1 MSLILTD
8 ESEIREKAAGNAK
21 RGEHEES
28 AQISRYLAV
37 LEENRGASRFVL
49 DDAALAL
56 DMAGFVKN
64 RLRKGR
70 AAQANPLARLALALV
85 QKSPITPE
93 Q

>member
-1 MSLILTD
+1 MSLILTNQTGTD
-8 ESEIREKAAGNAK
+8 KKPPDSSDPGA
-21 RGEHEES
+21 HEEL
-28 AQISRYLAV
+28 AQVSRYLAV

-64 RLRKGR
+64 RLQKGHAAR
-70 AAQANPLARLALALV
+70 ASPLARLALALV
-85 QKSPITPE
+85 QKSPDASE

>member
-1 MSLILTD
+1 MSLIRTD
-8 ESEIREKAAGNAK
+8 ESRTDKKQPDSFDPGAQ
-21 RGEHEES
+21 EEL
-28 AQISRYLAV
+28 AQVSRYLAV

-64 RLRKGR
+64 RLHKGHI
-70 AAQANPLARLALALV
+70 APASPLARLALALV
-85 QKSPITPE
+85 HKSPEACE

>member
-1 MSLILTD
+1 MSLIFADQSRTD
-8 ESEIREKAAGNAK
+8 KKPPDSSDPGA
-21 RGEHEES
+21 HEEL
-28 AQISRYLAV
+28 AQVSRYLAV

-64 RLRKGR
+64 RLQKGH
-70 AAQANPLARLALALV
+70 APQASPLARLALALV
-85 QKSPITPE
+85 HKSPDASE